1 MTIGILLAD
10 DHKLMREG
18 LRTLISEQPDMTVVA
33 EAEDGRSAV
42 QLATRLS
49 PEIVI
54 MDVSMTGLNGV
65 EATRQILAASAATRI
80 IALSMHTE
88 IRIILE
94 MLSAGALGYLL
105 KDCAFDE
112 VIYALKTVSA
122 DRAYVSPK
130 IADILFRDYLHR
142 HPGTGPD
149 ELPGLTPQERTV
161 LRLITEGRGTK
172 DIAGLLHLSETSA
185 ETQRQELIVNHIVP
199 HLHRENSGGKVVLTV
214 SLTGRER
221 EILIWVKEGKST
233 WDIAS
238 ILGISENTVR
248 FHLKNIFQKL
258 NASSRTQ
265 AIAVALENGI
275 IDL

>member
-42 QLATRLS
+42 QLAARLS
-49 PEIVI
+49 PDIV
-54 MDVSMTGLNGV
+54 
-65 EATRQILAASAATRI
+65 I

-94 MLSAGALGYLL
+94 MLGAGASGYLL

-112 VIYALKTVSA
+112 VIHALKTVSA
-122 DRAYVSPK
+122 DGAYVSPK
-130 IADILFRDYLHR
+130 IAEIVFRDYLHR
-142 HPGTGPD
+142 LPKTGPV
-149 ELPGLTPQERTV
+149 ELPGLTPQEQTV
-161 LRLITEGRGTK
+161 HRLMTEGRGLK
-172 DIAGLLHLSETSA
+172 DIAGMLHLSETGA
-185 ETQRQELIVNHIVP
+185 ETRRQELIVHHIVP
-199 HLHRENSGGKVVLTV
+199 LLYREHSGNKAAMTV
-214 SLTGRER
+214 SLTARER
-221 EILIWVKEGKST
+221 EILIWVKEGKGT

-265 AIAVALENGI
+265 AIAVALENKI